1 MLRRVVHVVASAYIY
16 IACFG
21 LLVVASDW
29 LGGRKGESADG
40 DYSAGLWPLPPE
52 QESLLASSAVTNPGK
67 PPLRIIQT
75 NLAAVHAGEA
85 LLKPPP
91 AMKVVQA
98 NLAAVHA
105 GETLLK
111 RPPAMKVVQ
120 ANLAAVH
127 AGETLLK
134 RPPAMKVVQ
143 ANLAAV
149 HAGETLLK
157 RPPAMKVVQANLA
170 AVHAGEA
177 LLKPPPA
184 MKVVQAN
191 LAAVHAG
198 ETPIKASPPALV
210 TAAIPKSPPSQASPS
225 RFVETS
231 TAAIPEVPVPIR
243 KPRIAPS
250 SLLANPAKG
259 ASTNEQDM
267 QSSKSLPK
275 AAAQS
280 DPHSINRKVGRKS
293 VGPTVAEKRK
303 STTVKVTGAER
314 PSGKDHRRM
323 RMATTTTPAATMAS
337 RSGRGSDGNEVRRVV
352 EQLND
357 EDRQAFRSRCGQ
369 ILSAPGR
376 FSRTHVA
383 ICTAASL

>member
-127 AGETLLK
+127 AGENAASNGQ
-134 RPPAMKVVQ
+134 PAMKVVQ

-198 ETPIKASPPALV
+198 ETLIKASPPALV
-210 TAAIPKSPPSQASPS
+210 TAADTQI
-225 RFVETS
+225 
-231 TAAIPEVPVPIR
+231 
-243 KPRIAPS
+243 
-250 SLLANPAKG
+250 
-259 ASTNEQDM
+259 
-267 QSSKSLPK
+267 
-275 AAAQS
+275 
-280 DPHSINRKVGRKS
+280 
-293 VGPTVAEKRK
+293 PTVQSVAIEVCRNQHGGNPR
-303 STTVKVTGAER
+303 SPGPNSEA
-314 PSGKDHRRM
+314 KDRTIVIAGECRQ
-323 RMATTTTPAATMAS
+323 
-337 RSGRGSDGNEVRRVV
+337 RRVDKRAGYAKLEEPAQGCSAV
-352 EQLND
+352 RPAQHQSEG
-357 EDRQAFRSRCGQ
+357 RQEV
-369 ILSAPGR
+369 
-376 FSRTHVA
+376 SRTDGGRETQVHHGKGHRG
-383 ICTAASL
+383 